1 MSLINLQKGLFIAIE
16 GIDGAGKS
24 TQIRKLCEWF
34 ENQGL
39 ETVALR
45 EPTDGP
51 YGQQIR
57 EVAKKQRHLFKP
69 EDELELFIQDR
80 IEDCEKNIQPALDRK
95 AMVFIDRYFYSN
107 IAYQGALGLD
117 PQMIR
122 GKNEAIAILP
132 DLVFVLDI
140 PVQSGLHRIQT
151 YRKDKPDDFENVHY
165 LEKVRALFLAMQ
177 DPQMIQIDA
186 TRKAEE
192 VFEDIRNHILGL
204 IKTTLGSKI

>member
-1 MSLINLQKGLFIAIE
+1 MSKLHLEKGLFIAIE

-24 TQIRKLCEWF
+24 TQIQTLCEWF
-34 ENQGL
+34 GNQGL

-69 EDELELFIQDR
+69 EDELALFIQDR
-80 IEDCEKNIQPALDRK
+80 IEDCKKNIQPALDRK
-95 AMVFIDRYFYSN
+95 ALVFIDRYYYSN

-122 GKNEAIAILP
+122 DKNEAVAILP

-140 PVQSGLHRIQT
+140 PVKSGLHRIQT

-165 LEKVRALFLAMQ
+165 LEKVRALFLDMN

-186 TRKAEE
+186 ARKAED
-192 VFEDIRNHILGL
+192 VFEDIKNHILGL
-204 IKTTLGSKI
+204 MDTIHVYDF